1 MLEPLSAVLPIDHAD
16 PDTIM
21 DAEEI
26 ARYSDFSR
34 WWGSVESIWERCRP
48 EQERKSLRERIDHL
62 GHLSAQLRGEPGHA
76 VVYTKAGNVLTAG
89 RLGERELYVI
99 DHKLYWVSVHSIV
112 EGRFLVGILNSTTLL
127 ERVRPLQTQGLF
139 GPRDFDKHIFDA
151 GIPVFD
157 PSRDRHLA
165 LAELVA
171 RAEGVAAD
179 VEVAP
184 GERFQNVRK
193 RIRLALQKEGIT
205 RDIDGL
211 VDAILP

>member
-1 MLEPLSAVLPIDHAD
+1 M
-16 PDTIM
+16 
-21 DAEEI
+21 
-26 ARYSDFSR
+26 
-34 WWGSVESIWERCRP
+34 
-48 EQERKSLRERIDHL
+48 
-62 GHLSAQLRGEPGHA
+62 
-76 VVYTKAGNVLTAG
+76 
-89 RLGERELYVI
+89 
-99 DHKLYWVSVHSIV
+99 HSIV